1 MDFLQYFVFPV
12 HFCAED
18 EPILLVV
25 NCKKADKE
33 RQNTRHHI
41 TRLLRGRNP
50 RMGVTRTLSPYGRS
64 WGSRRGIHTKRSFAE
79 TRPYIVNSVKWCM
92 YHFLHTSCQWSRRP
106 APSGSAAPGGRPV
119 SLRTR
124 CVRSPRG
131 LCIGTKAH
139 KTKRREERD
148 ISVFW
153 VIQRKAMNEVGD
165 WARPRNDGSG

>member
-1 MDFLQYFVFPV
+1 
-12 HFCAED
+12 
-18 EPILLVV
+18 
-25 NCKKADKE
+25 
-33 RQNTRHHI
+33 
-41 TRLLRGRNP
+41 
-50 RMGVTRTLSPYGRS
+50 MGVTRTLSPYGRS
-64 WGSRRGIHTKRSFAE
+64 WGSRRGIHKRSFAE

-92 YHFLHTSCQWSRRP
+92 YHFLDTSCQWSRRP

-153 VIQRKAMNEVGD
+153 VIQRKAMNEVGGAFTASCRGRLPGLTSVVLRSSIVYYRGINEYID
-165 WARPRNDGSG
+165 QSRRMLKNRLPSVLFFPPFF